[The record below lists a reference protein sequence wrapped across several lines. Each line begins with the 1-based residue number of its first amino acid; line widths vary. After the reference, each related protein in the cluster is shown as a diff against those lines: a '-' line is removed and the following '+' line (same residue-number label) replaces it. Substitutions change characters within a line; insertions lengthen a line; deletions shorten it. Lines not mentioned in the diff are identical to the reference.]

1 MRPAAI
7 PAMDS
12 HNKDSGEADK
22 DLGRQFS
29 FDLCINYNELL

>member
-1 MRPAAI
+1 MRPAGI

-12 HNKDSGEADK
+12 HNKDSCEADK

-29 FDLCINYNELL
+29 FAPCINYNELL